1 MLYLNKEDIHLDNT
15 TWIIIH
21 KGIDLISSLSVE
33 PDHFERTI
41 GGKYDQYHQD
51 KYYTESCNTK

>member
-33 PDHFERTI
+33 PEHFERTI
-41 GGKYDQYHQD
+41 GGKSDQYH
-51 KYYTESCNTK
+51 